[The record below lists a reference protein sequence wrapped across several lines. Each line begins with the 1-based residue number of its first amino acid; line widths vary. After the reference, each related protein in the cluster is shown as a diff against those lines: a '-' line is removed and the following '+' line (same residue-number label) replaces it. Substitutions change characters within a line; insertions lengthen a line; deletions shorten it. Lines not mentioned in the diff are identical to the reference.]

1 MQKVKPR
8 KTKAVSLFT
17 FDSYIKVINTML
29 KNIYIS
35 IIASVTIG
43 ALLWA
48 LVDYFTLPI
57 VAFNQDGECVY
68 IDTEQ
73 GRQACDIIPNK
84 YIKERVK

>member
-1 MQKVKPR
+1 
-8 KTKAVSLFT
+8 
-17 FDSYIKVINTML
+17 ML
-29 KNIYIS
+29 KKVYAS

-57 VAFNQDGECVY
+57 VAFNQHGECVY

-84 YIKERVK
+84 YIKEQVQ